1 MNIHDL
7 GVKTTHIAHQF
18 LQTVVKDIQTSLP
31 YAFLHLLY
39 YLSFLK
45 SSIVDVLEIVHL
57 MHLNKLEGFLSLGQ
71 TQQRSLQ
78 VTEVG
83 LKTEVGIHWAME
95 GEDDPGLWVQRQTHS
110 ASQLQ
115 PHWAMLGSFHGSDAC
130 RSDSI
135 REEIFWACY
144 RL

>member
-1 MNIHDL
+1 MSMHDL

-18 LQTVVKDIQTSLP
+18 LQTVVKDSQTSLP

-45 SSIVDVLEIVHL
+45 SSIVDVLETVHL
-57 MHLNKLEGFLSLGQ
+57 MHLNNLEGFLSLRQ

-83 LKTEVGIHWAME
+83 LKTEVEIH
-95 GEDDPGLWVQRQTHS
+95 
-110 ASQLQ
+110 
-115 PHWAMLGSFHGSDAC
+115 
-130 RSDSI
+130 
-135 REEIFWACY
+135 
-144 RL
+144 